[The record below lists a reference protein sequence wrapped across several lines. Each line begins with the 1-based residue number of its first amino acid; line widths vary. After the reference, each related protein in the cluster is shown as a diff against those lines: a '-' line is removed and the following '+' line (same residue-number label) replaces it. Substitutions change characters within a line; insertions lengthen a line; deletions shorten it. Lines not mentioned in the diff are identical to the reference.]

1 MVDITD
7 IKRLAKEIENKY
19 DLNYYEILQRY
30 MFERVLERIS
40 VSKYQDNFILKG
52 GLLLSA
58 MFGIG
63 NRMTKDMDAT
73 ITGIDVSKDKM
84 LKVLNEILSI
94 NLKDGVKFDVVDIT
108 DIREDD
114 EYGGN
119 KYHIVGKLQSLK
131 VNLEIDISTGDKVT
145 PRELKYKYPLIF
157 EDRTIMISSYN
168 IETIL
173 AEKIET
179 VLRRGVFNSRMKDF
193 YDIYYFLTKLRKE
206 IDINVLKEAMD
217 NTFTKRNSFEY
228 LNDYEQIIDSII
240 GNERIKKLWNIY
252 SNKYKYA
259 NGININKILN
269 LLKEIIKE
277 LDDDKLYTIK
287 EIYEKNVKS
296 I

>member
-19 DLNYYEILQRY
+19 NLNYYEILQRY

-40 VSKYQDNFILKG
+40 VSRYQDNFILKG

-157 EDRTIMISSYN
+157 EDRTIIISSYN

-206 IDINVLKEAMD
+206 IDINILKEAV
-217 NTFTKRNSFEY
+217 NHTFTKRNSFEY

-240 GNERIKKLWNIY
+240 GNERLEKLWNIY

-259 NGININKILN
+259 NGININEILN
-269 LLKEIIKE
+269 LLKGIIK
-277 LDDDKLYTIK
+277 KLNLEEFKREYDI
-287 EIYEKNVKS
+287 NV
-296 I
+296 

>member
-40 VSKYQDNFILKG
+40 ISKYQDNFILKG

-58 MFGIG
+58 MFGID

-108 DIREDD
+108 DIREED

-157 EDRTIMISSYN
+157 EDRTIMISGYN

-206 IDINVLKEAMD
+206 IDLNILKEAID
-217 NTFTKRNSFEY
+217 NTFSKRNSFEY

-240 GNERIKKLWNIY
+240 GNERLENLWNIY

-259 NGININKILN
+259 NGIDINEILD
-269 LLKEIIKE
+269 LLKDIIKE
-277 LDDDKLYTIK
+277 LEL
-287 EIYEKNVKS
+287 EVVAV
-296 I
+296 

>member
-40 VSKYQDNFILKG
+40 ISKYQDNFILKG

-58 MFGIG
+58 MFGID

-73 ITGIDVSKDKM
+73 ITGINVSKDKM

-94 NLKDGVKFDVVDIT
+94 NLKDGVKFDVIDIT

-206 IDINVLKEAMD
+206 IDINILKKAVD
-217 NTFTKRNSFEY
+217 NTFSKRDSFEY

-240 GNERIKKLWNIY
+240 DNERLEKLWDIY

-259 NGININKILN
+259 NDIDINEILS
-269 LLKEIIKE
+269 LLKDIIKE
-277 LDDDKLYTIK
+277 LDL
-287 EIYEKNVKS
+287 EVVAV
-296 I
+296 

>member
-52 GLLLSA
+52 GLLLST
-58 MFGIG
+58 MFGID
-63 NRMTKDMDAT
+63 NRITKDMDAT

-108 DIREDD
+108 DIREDN

-157 EDRTIMISSYN
+157 EERTIMISSYN

-206 IDINVLKEAMD
+206 IDINILKDAVD
-217 NTFTKRNSFEY
+217 NTFTKRDSFEY

-240 GNERIKKLWNIY
+240 GNERLEKLWNIY

-259 NGININKILN
+259 NDIDINEILN
-269 LLKEIIKE
+269 LLKDIIKE
-277 LDDDKLYTIK
+277 LNL
-287 EIYEKNVKS
+287 EVVAV
-296 I
+296 

>member
-30 MFERVLERIS
+30 MFERVLERIF

-58 MFGIG
+58 MFGID

-94 NLKDGVKFDVVDIT
+94 NLKDGVKFDVIDIT

-168 IETIL
+168 IETIF

-206 IDINVLKEAMD
+206 IDINILKEAVD
-217 NTFTKRNSFEY
+217 NTFTKRDSFEY

-240 GNERIKKLWNIY
+240 GNERLEKLWNIY

-259 NGININKILN
+259 NGIDINEILS
-269 LLKEIIKE
+269 LLKDIIKE
-277 LDDDKLYTIK
+277 LDL
-287 EIYEKNVKS
+287 EVVAV
-296 I
+296 

>member
-40 VSKYQDNFILKG
+40 ISKYQDNFILKG

-58 MFGIG
+58 MFGID

-108 DIREDD
+108 DIREED

-193 YDIYYFLTKLRKE
+193 YDIYYFLTKIRKE
-206 IDINVLKEAMD
+206 IDLNILKEAID
-217 NTFTKRNSFEY
+217 NTFSKRNSFEY

-240 GNERIKKLWNIY
+240 GNERLENLWNIY

-259 NGININKILN
+259 NGIDINEILD
-269 LLKEIIKE
+269 LLRGIIKE
-277 LDDDKLYTIK
+277 LDL
-287 EIYEKNVKS
+287 EVVS
-296 I
+296 V

>member
-40 VSKYQDNFILKG
+40 ISKYQDNFILKG

-58 MFGIG
+58 MFGID

-206 IDINVLKEAMD
+206 IDINILKEAVD
-217 NTFTKRNSFEY
+217 NTFSKRDSFEY
-228 LNDYEQIIDSII
+228 LNDYKQIIDSII
-240 GNERIKKLWNIY
+240 SNERLERLWNIY

-259 NGININKILN
+259 NGIDINEILN
-269 LLKEIIKE
+269 LLKDIIKE
-277 LDDDKLYTIK
+277 LDL
-287 EIYEKNVKS
+287 EVVAV
-296 I
+296 

>member
-58 MFGIG
+58 MFGID
-63 NRMTKDMDAT
+63 NRMTKDMDTT

-94 NLKDGVKFDVVDIT
+94 NLKDGVKFDVIDIT

-206 IDINVLKEAMD
+206 IDINILKEAVD
-217 NTFTKRNSFEY
+217 NTFTKRDSFEY

-240 GNERIKKLWNIY
+240 GNERLEKLWNIY

-259 NGININKILN
+259 NGIDINEILS
-269 LLKEIIKE
+269 LLKDIIKE
-277 LDDDKLYTIK
+277 LDL
-287 EIYEKNVKS
+287 EVVAV
-296 I
+296 

>member
-19 DLNYYEILQRY
+19 NLNYYEILQRY

-40 VSKYQDNFILKG
+40 VSRYQDNFILKG

-73 ITGIDVSKDKM
+73 ITGIDVSKNKM

-157 EDRTIMISSYN
+157 EDRIIMISSYN

-206 IDINVLKEAMD
+206 IDINILKEAV
-217 NTFTKRNSFEY
+217 NHTFTKRNSFEY

-240 GNERIKKLWNIY
+240 GNERLEKLWNIY

-259 NGININKILN
+259 NGININEILN
-269 LLKEIIKE
+269 LLKDIIK
-277 LDDDKLYTIK
+277 KLNLEEFKREYDI
-287 EIYEKNVKS
+287 NV
-296 I
+296 

>member
-1 MVDITD
+1 MVDISD

-40 VSKYQDNFILKG
+40 VSKYQENFILKG

-58 MFGIG
+58 MFGIN

-94 NLKDGVKFDVVDIT
+94 NLKDGVKFDVIDIT

-114 EYGGN
+114 DYGGN

-206 IDINVLKEAMD
+206 IDINILKEAVD
-217 NTFTKRNSFEY
+217 NTFTKRDSFEY

-240 GNERIKKLWNIY
+240 GNERLEKLWNIY

-259 NGININKILN
+259 NGIDITEILN
-269 LLKEIIKE
+269 LLKDIIKE
-277 LDDDKLYTIK
+277 LEL
-287 EIYEKNVKS
+287 EVVAV
-296 I
+296 

>member
-1 MVDITD
+1 MVDISD
-7 IKRLAKEIENKY
+7 IKRLAKEIEIKY

-40 VSKYQDNFILKG
+40 VSKYHDNFILKG

-58 MFGIG
+58 MFGID

-94 NLKDGVKFDVVDIT
+94 NLNDDVKFDVVNIT

-145 PRELKYKYPLIF
+145 PKELKYKYPLIF

-179 VLRRGVFNSRMKDF
+179 ILRRGTFNSRMKDF
-193 YDIYYFLTKLRKE
+193 YDVYYFLTKLRKDM
-206 IDINVLKEAMD
+206 DINILKEAVD
-217 NTFTKRNSFEY
+217 NTFTKRDSFEY
-228 LNDYEQIIDSII
+228 LSDFEQIIDSII
-240 GNERIKKLWNIY
+240 GNERIEKLWNIY

-259 NGININKILN
+259 NGIDINEILN
-269 LLKEIIKE
+269 LLKAIIKE
-277 LDDDKLYTIK
+277 LNL
-287 EIYEKNVKS
+287 
-296 I
+296 

>member
-7 IKRLAKEIENKY
+7 IKRLAKEMENKY

-40 VSKYQDNFILKG
+40 VSNYQDNFILKG

-157 EDRTIMISSYN
+157 EDRTIMITSYN

-193 YDIYYFLTKLRKE
+193 YDIYYFLTKLRKD
-206 IDINVLKEAMD
+206 IDINILKEAVD

-228 LNDYEQIIDSII
+228 LNDYEQIINSII
-240 GNERIKKLWNIY
+240 GNERIEKLWNIY

-259 NGININKILN
+259 NGIDITEILN
-269 LLKEIIKE
+269 LLKDIINE
-277 LDDDKLYTIK
+277 VESALATA
-287 EIYEKNVKS
+287 
-296 I
+296 

>member
-7 IKRLAKEIENKY
+7 IKRLAKEMENKY

-40 VSKYQDNFILKG
+40 VSNYQDNFILKG

-157 EDRTIMISSYN
+157 EDRTIMITSYN

-193 YDIYYFLTKLRKE
+193 YDIYYFLTKLRKD
-206 IDINVLKEAMD
+206 IDINILKEAVD

-228 LNDYEQIIDSII
+228 LNDYEQIINSII
-240 GNERIKKLWNIY
+240 GNERIEKLWNIY
-252 SNKYKYA
+252 SNKYKYS
-259 NGININKILN
+259 NGIDITEILN
-269 LLKEIIKE
+269 LLKDIINE
-277 LDDDKLYTIK
+277 VESALATA
-287 EIYEKNVKS
+287 
-296 I
+296 

>member
-157 EDRTIMISSYN
+157 ENRTIIISSYN

-193 YDIYYFLTKLRKE
+193 YDIYYFLTKLRK
-206 IDINVLKEAMD
+206 DININILKEAVD

-240 GNERIKKLWNIY
+240 GNERIEKLWNVY

-259 NGININKILN
+259 NDIDINEILN
-269 LLKEIIKE
+269 LLKSIINEVKLE
-277 LDDDKLYTIK
+277 LVT
-287 EIYEKNVKS
+287 V
-296 I
+296 

>member
-7 IKRLAKEIENKY
+7 IKILAKEIENKY

-30 MFERVLERIS
+30 MFERILERIS
-40 VSKYQDNFILKG
+40 VSNYQDNFILKG

-94 NLKDGVKFDVVDIT
+94 NLKDDVKFDVVDIT
-108 DIREDD
+108 DIRGDD

-157 EDRTIMISSYN
+157 ENRTIIISSYN

-193 YDIYYFLTKLRKE
+193 YDIYYFLTKLRK
-206 IDINVLKEAMD
+206 DININILKEAVD

-240 GNERIKKLWNIY
+240 GNERIEKLWNVY

-259 NGININKILN
+259 NDIDINEILN
-269 LLKEIIKE
+269 LLKSIINEVKLE
-277 LDDDKLYTIK
+277 LVT
-287 EIYEKNVKS
+287 V
-296 I
+296 

>member
-206 IDINVLKEAMD
+206 IDIKVLKEAVD
-217 NTFTKRNSFEY
+217 NTFTKRDSFEY

-240 GNERIKKLWNIY
+240 GNERLEKLWNIY
-252 SNKYKYA
+252 SNKYTYA
-259 NGININKILN
+259 KGIDINKILN
-269 LLKEIIKE
+269 LLKDIIKE
-277 LDDDKLYTIK
+277 LDL
-287 EIYEKNVKS
+287 EVVAV
-296 I
+296 

>member
-7 IKRLAKEIENKY
+7 IKRLAKEMENKY
-19 DLNYYEILQRY
+19 NINYYEILQRY
-30 MFERVLERIS
+30 MFERILERIS
-40 VSKYQDNFILKG
+40 VSRYRDNFILKG

-58 MFGIG
+58 MFGIN

-84 LKVLNEILSI
+84 LEVLNEILSI
-94 NLKDGVKFDVVDIT
+94 NLKDDVKFELVDIT

-157 EDRTIMISSYN
+157 EDKTIIISSYN

-179 VLRRGVFNSRMKDF
+179 VLRRGTFNSRMKDY
-193 YDIYYFLTKLRKE
+193 YDIYYFLTNLRKN
-206 IDINVLKEAMD
+206 IDISILKNAIN
-217 NTFTKRNSFEY
+217 NTFSKRDSFEY

-240 GNERIKKLWNIY
+240 GNERLDKLWNIY

-259 NGININKILN
+259 NDIDINEILN
-269 LLKEIIKE
+269 LLKDLIKE
-277 LDDDKLYTIK
+277 LDL
-287 EIYEKNVKS
+287 EVVS
-296 I
+296 V

>member
-7 IKRLAKEIENKY
+7 IKRLAREIENKY

-58 MFGIG
+58 MFGID

-73 ITGIDVSKDKM
+73 ITGIDVSKVKM

-94 NLKDGVKFDVVDIT
+94 NLKDGVKFDVIDIT

-193 YDIYYFLTKLRKE
+193 YDMYYFLTKLRK
-206 IDINVLKEAMD
+206 DININILKEAVD

-240 GNERIKKLWNIY
+240 GNERIEKLWNVY

-259 NGININKILN
+259 NDIDINEILN
-269 LLKEIIKE
+269 LLKSIINEVKLE
-277 LDDDKLYTIK
+277 LVT
-287 EIYEKNVKS
+287 V
-296 I
+296 

>member
-7 IKRLAKEIENKY
+7 IKRLAKEMENKY

-40 VSKYQDNFILKG
+40 VSNYQDNFILKG

-157 EDRTIMISSYN
+157 EDRTIMITSYN
-168 IETIL
+168 VETIL

-193 YDIYYFLTKLRKE
+193 YDIYYFLTKLRKD
-206 IDINVLKEAMD
+206 IDINILKEAVD

-228 LNDYEQIIDSII
+228 LNDYEQIINSII
-240 GNERIKKLWNIY
+240 GNERIEKLWNIY

-259 NGININKILN
+259 NGIDITEILN
-269 LLKEIIKE
+269 LLKDIINE
-277 LDDDKLYTIK
+277 VESALATA
-287 EIYEKNVKS
+287 
-296 I
+296 

>member
-94 NLKDGVKFDVVDIT
+94 NLKDGVKFDIVDIT

-217 NTFTKRNSFEY
+217 NTFTKRDSFEY
-228 LNDYEQIIDSII
+228 LNDYEQIINSII
-240 GNERIKKLWNIY
+240 GNERIEKLWNIY

-259 NGININKILN
+259 SGIDIYEILN
-269 LLKEIIKE
+269 LLKNIIKE
-277 LDDDKLYTIK
+277 VKK
-287 EIYEKNVKS
+287 ELVAV
-296 I
+296 

>member
-40 VSKYQDNFILKG
+40 VSKYQNNFILKG

-58 MFGIG
+58 MFGID

-73 ITGIDVSKDKM
+73 ITGIDISKDKM
-84 LKVLNEILSI
+84 LKVLNEILNI
-94 NLKDGVKFDVVDIT
+94 NLKDGVKFDVIDIT

-131 VNLEIDISTGDKVT
+131 INLEIDISTGDKVT

-157 EDRTIMISSYN
+157 ENRTIIISSYN

-206 IDINVLKEAMD
+206 IDINILKEAID
-217 NTFTKRNSFEY
+217 NTFYKRESFEY

-240 GNERIKKLWNIY
+240 GNERIERLWYIY
-252 SNKYKYA
+252 TNKYKYA
-259 NGININKILN
+259 NGIDINEILN
-269 LLKEIIKE
+269 LLKDIIK
-277 LDDDKLYTIK
+277 KLYLEVSFI
-287 EIYEKNVKS
+287 
-296 I
+296 

>member
-1 MVDITD
+1 MVDITN

-52 GLLLSA
+52 GLLLST
-58 MFGIG
+58 MFGID
-63 NRMTKDMDAT
+63 NRITKDMDAT

-108 DIREDD
+108 DIREDN

-157 EDRTIMISSYN
+157 KERTIMISSYN

-206 IDINVLKEAMD
+206 IDINILKDAVD
-217 NTFTKRNSFEY
+217 NTFTKRDSFEY

-240 GNERIKKLWNIY
+240 GNERLEKLWNIY

-259 NGININKILN
+259 NGIDINEILN
-269 LLKEIIKE
+269 LLKDIIKE
-277 LDDDKLYTIK
+277 LNL
-287 EIYEKNVKS
+287 EVVAV
-296 I
+296 

>member
-1 MVDITD
+1 MVDITG
-7 IKRLAKEIENKY
+7 IKGLAKEIENKY

-58 MFGIG
+58 MFGID

-94 NLKDGVKFDVVDIT
+94 NLKDGVKFDVIDIA

-179 VLRRGVFNSRMKDF
+179 ILRRGVFNSRMKDF
-193 YDIYYFLTKLRKE
+193 YDIYYFLTKLRQE
-206 IDINVLKEAMD
+206 IDINILKEAVD
-217 NTFTKRNSFEY
+217 NTFNKRDSFEY

-240 GNERIKKLWNIY
+240 GNERLEKLWNIY

-259 NGININKILN
+259 NGIYINEILN
-269 LLKEIIKE
+269 LLKDIIKE
-277 LDDDKLYTIK
+277 LDL
-287 EIYEKNVKS
+287 EVVAV
-296 I
+296 